1 MLFSLTVFIFIASW
15 STSVDRYF
23 LLLMQTWVPSA
34 GINDIHISTVSES
47 FFSVFFSIRDNR
59 TSSSAA
65 SNRPHG
71 VSFNGTT
78 KHKLCVCSAWA
89 FFGAQNRQNLL
100 FSIILVYLTAKRRRS
115 TIEWRFLHLY
125 IFFFFSS
132 LIASYVRPSFIR
144 MWCVHTIR
152 IQIYDVVGGIRWS
165 RTCCWTMKMLLS
177 GRRMAYIIIPATQK
191 YVVFFFNLQQNV
203 LTMMVQ
209 YLKLRLLASE
219 PTRVFEREKQK
230 INGEGKG
237 AKKWLVPDY
246 CS

>member
-1 MLFSLTVFIFIASW
+1 MIFTFQQSANLFSLFFFYSRQSNIILSRFEQTTWRQFQWYNKTQIVCVFGMS
-15 STSVDRYF
+15 
-23 LLLMQTWVPSA
+23 LLWRSKQT
-34 GINDIHISTVSES
+34 ES
-47 FFSVFFSIRDNR
+47 FILNYFSLSNGKEKTIHYWMAIP
-59 TSSSAA
+59 SSV
-65 SNRPHG
+65 H
-71 VSFNGTT
+71 
-78 KHKLCVCSAWA
+78 
-89 FFGAQNRQNLL
+89 
-100 FSIILVYLTAKRRRS
+100 
-115 TIEWRFLHLY
+115 
-125 IFFFFSS
+125 FFFFSS

-152 IQIYDVVGGIRWS
+152 IRIYDVVGGIRWS

-219 PTRVFEREKQK
+219 PTRVFEREKQQ